1 MQQSEMEKLLSA
13 LGATAEIM
21 GTELQPANLMIMAD
35 DLSEYSL
42 DDVLIALRRCRRE
55 MSGRL
60 TLAAIIDRVQSSDGM
75 PGADEAWALVSKP
88 ETKTF
93 IMTDEMA
100 KAMGVARPVLNDGD
114 KVAAR
119 MAFKDAYTRLVQESR
134 DNHLK
139 PKWFVS
145 LGHDKE
151 SRALPIAEAI
161 QAGKISLNHSLGLLG
176 PEAKAEVLQLTGN
189 VSHPFLIQYKQAQI
203 DEQKPLDVQTGLKRI
218 AELKNKLAV
227 KKTA

>member
-42 DDVLIALRRCRRE
+42 NDIFISLKRCRRE
-55 MSGRL
+55 MSGKL
-60 TLAAIIDRVQSSDGM
+60 TLAAIIDRIQSSDGM
-75 PGADEAWALVSKP
+75 PGSDEAWALVSKP
-88 ETKTF
+88 ETETF

-114 KVAAR
+114 KVGAR
-119 MAFKDAYTRLVQESR
+119 MAFKDAYTRLVQEAR
-134 DNHLK
+134 ENHIR
-139 PKWFVS
+139 PKWFIS

-151 SRALPIAEAI
+151 GRAQPIAEAI
-161 QAGKISLNHSLGLLG
+161 RTGKISLNHSLSLLG
-176 PEAKAEVLQLTGN
+176 PDAKAEVLQLTGN
-189 VSHPFLIQYKQAQI
+189 DSHPFLLEYKQAQLV
-203 DEQKPLDVQTGLKRI
+203 DQKPLDIQTGMKHI
-218 AELKNKLAV
+218 AELKNKLRIGKSA
-227 KKTA
+227 